1 MLVTVS
7 RYTFPY
13 EAQIAWSKLDA
24 AGIPAYIGD
33 EHTINMDWL
42 YSNALGGVRVQVPG
56 QFEQA
61 AREIL
66 TTNLESELL
75 EQQGYDSTCCPKCQS
90 TDTEHHLFGKRFA
103 FLVFLG
109 IDFPLYPVK
118 EGIRCRQ
125 CGTKTPLEPNNHPNK
140 NPDADSI

>member
-24 AGIPAYIGD
+24 AGIPATIGD

-42 YSNALGGVRVQVPG
+42 YSNALGGVRIQVPG

-61 AREIL
+61 AREL
-66 TTNLESELL
+66 LATDLEPELI
-75 EQQGYDSTCCPKCQS
+75 EQQGYDAISCPTCGSTE
-90 TDTEHHLFGKRFA
+90 TEHYQFGKRLA

-109 IDFPLYPVK
+109 IDFPLYPVR

-125 CGTKTPLEPNNHPNK
+125 CGAKHPQEPEDQSNFT
-140 NPDADSI
+140 DSAD

>member
-1 MLVTVS
+1 MLVTVA

-13 EAQIAWSKLDA
+13 EAQISWSKLDA

-42 YSNALGGVRVQVPG
+42 YSNALGGVRIQVPR
-56 QFEQA
+56 QFEQM
-61 AREIL
+61 AR
-66 TTNLESELL
+66 ELL
-75 EQQGYDSTCCPKCQS
+75 ETDLEPELIEQQGCDSIRCPKCQS
-90 TDTEHHLFGKRFA
+90 SDTEYHQFGKRFA

-125 CGTKTPLEPNNHPNK
+125 CGAKTPLEPVDQPNLTHG
-140 NPDADSI
+140 AE